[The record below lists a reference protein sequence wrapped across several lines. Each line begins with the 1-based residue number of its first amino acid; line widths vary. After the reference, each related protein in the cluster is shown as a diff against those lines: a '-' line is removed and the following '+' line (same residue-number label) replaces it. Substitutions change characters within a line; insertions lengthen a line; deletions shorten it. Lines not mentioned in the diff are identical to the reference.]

1 MHKQDLIDRSPVR
14 FLEKA
19 TNGGLKEGEIAFI
32 TSKKGLGK
40 TSVLVQI
47 GLDKLFQEKN
57 VVHVSFNQ
65 QSDFVMTWYE
75 DIFAEI
81 AKKRNMKLA
90 REMKSD
96 IVKNRVILNFNQ
108 DAFTIENIIS
118 TLKALEAGGI
128 KTDTLIIDGLSKK
141 KLNGEAMNTFKAYAK
156 EAKAS
161 IFLSQNTEGETLE
174 TVLPEEITA
183 KADAIVHLSQKPD
196 TIQMEVLKV
205 RDETIKDTNLR
216 LDSKTLLMF
225 ETL

>member
-1 MHKQDLIDRSPVR
+1 MQKQDLIDRSPVR

-19 TNGGLKEGEIAFI
+19 TNGGLQEGEVAII

-47 GLDKLFQEKN
+47 GLDALFQDKN

-75 DIFAEI
+75 DIFTEM
-81 AKKRNMKLA
+81 AKKKNLQLA
-90 REMKSD
+90 KGIKSD

-108 DAFTIENIIS
+108 DAFTISSIVS
-118 TLKALEAGGI
+118 TLKALEVGGV
-128 KTDTLIIDGLSKK
+128 KTDSLIIDGLSKT
-141 KLNGEAMNTFKAYAK
+141 KLTVTAMDELKTYAK
-156 EAKAS
+156 EAKVS
-161 IFLSQNTEGETLE
+161 IWFSQNTEGETLE
-174 TVLPEEITA
+174 TVLPQEISA

-205 RDETIKDTNLR
+205 RNETISDSNLR

-225 ETL
+225 EK

>member
-1 MHKQDLIDRSPVR
+1 MQKQDLIDRSPVR

-19 TNGGLKEGEIAFI
+19 TNGGLQEGEVAII

-47 GLDKLFQEKN
+47 GLDALFQDKN

-75 DIFAEI
+75 DIFTEM
-81 AKKRNMKLA
+81 AKKKNLQLA
-90 REMKSD
+90 KGIKSD

-108 DAFTIENIIS
+108 DAFTISSIVS
-118 TLKALEAGGI
+118 TLKALEVGGV
-128 KTDTLIIDGLSKK
+128 KTDSLIIDGLSKT
-141 KLNGEAMNTFKAYAK
+141 KLTAAAMDELKTYAK
-156 EAKAS
+156 EAKVS
-161 IFLSQNTEGETLE
+161 IWFSQNTEGETLE
-174 TVLPEEITA
+174 TVLPQEISA

-205 RDETIKDTNLR
+205 RNETISDSNLR

-225 ETL
+225 EK

>member
-1 MHKQDLIDRSPVR
+1 MEKQDLIDRSPVR

-19 TNGGLKEGEIAFI
+19 TNGGLQEGEVAII

-47 GLDKLFQEKN
+47 GLDALFQDKN

-75 DIFAEI
+75 DIFTEM
-81 AKKRNMKLA
+81 AKKKNLQLA
-90 REMKSD
+90 KDIKSD

-108 DAFTIENIIS
+108 DTFNISSIVS
-118 TLKALEAGGI
+118 TLKALEVGGV
-128 KTDTLIIDGLSKK
+128 KTDSLIIDGLSKT
-141 KLNGEAMNTFKAYAK
+141 KLTAAAMDELKTYAK
-156 EAKAS
+156 EAKVS
-161 IFLSQNTEGETLE
+161 IWFSQNTEGETLE
-174 TVLPEEITA
+174 TVLPQEISA

-205 RDETIKDTNLR
+205 RNETISDSNLR

-225 ETL
+225 EK

>member
-1 MHKQDLIDRSPVR
+1 MQKQDLIDRSPVR

-19 TNGGLKEGEIAFI
+19 TNGGLQEGEVAII

-47 GLDKLFQEKN
+47 GLDALFQDKN

-75 DIFAEI
+75 DIFTEM
-81 AKKRNMKLA
+81 AKKKNLQLA
-90 REMKSD
+90 KGIKSD

-108 DAFTIENIIS
+108 DTFNISSIVS
-118 TLKALEAGGI
+118 TLKALEVGGV
-128 KTDTLIIDGLSKK
+128 KTDSLIIDGLSKT
-141 KLNGEAMNTFKAYAK
+141 KLTAAAMDEFKSYAK

-161 IFLSQNTEGETLE
+161 IWLSQNTEGETLE
-174 TVLPEEITA
+174 TVLPKEISA

-196 TIQMEVLKV
+196 IIQMEVLKV
-205 RDETIKDTNLR
+205 RNETIKDSNLR

-225 ETL
+225 EK

>member
-1 MHKQDLIDRSPVR
+1 MEKQDLIDRSPVR

-19 TNGGLKEGEIAFI
+19 TNGGLQEGEVAII

-47 GLDKLFQEKN
+47 GLDALFQDKN

-75 DIFAEI
+75 DIFTEM
-81 AKKRNMKLA
+81 AKKKNLQLA
-90 REMKSD
+90 KDIKSD

-108 DAFTIENIIS
+108 DTFNISSIVS
-118 TLKALEAGGI
+118 TLKALEVGGV
-128 KTDTLIIDGLSKK
+128 KTDSLIIDGLSKT
-141 KLNGEAMNTFKAYAK
+141 KLTVTAMDELKTYAK
-156 EAKAS
+156 EAKVS
-161 IFLSQNTEGETLE
+161 IWFSQNTEGETLE
-174 TVLPEEITA
+174 TVLPQEISA

-205 RDETIKDTNLR
+205 RNETISDSNLR

-225 ETL
+225 EK

>member
-1 MHKQDLIDRSPVR
+1 MEKQDLIDRSPVR

-19 TNGGLKEGEIAFI
+19 TNGGLQEGEVAII

-47 GLDKLFQEKN
+47 GLDALFQDKN

-75 DIFAEI
+75 DIFTEM
-81 AKKRNMKLA
+81 AKKKNLQLA
-90 REMKSD
+90 KGIKSD

-108 DAFTIENIIS
+108 DAFTISSIVS
-118 TLKALEAGGI
+118 TLKALEVGGV
-128 KTDTLIIDGLSKK
+128 KTDSLIIDGLSKT
-141 KLNGEAMNTFKAYAK
+141 KLTAAAMDELKTYAK
-156 EAKAS
+156 EAKVS
-161 IFLSQNTEGETLE
+161 IWFSQNTEGETLE
-174 TVLPEEITA
+174 TVLPQEISA

-205 RDETIKDTNLR
+205 RNETISDSNLR

-225 ETL
+225 EK